1 MTAHN
6 QASKEEIAKTVIMPG
21 DPLRSKMIAETF
33 LKDYKLVN
41 NVRGV
46 QGYTGYYKD
55 KLVTVMASG
64 MGNPSMGIYSYE
76 LFKFYDVD
84 RIIRVGSIGA
94 MNKDIPLK
102 SLILG
107 KRVFTKTNYNNFY
120 INFGADYINCSKELL
135 SRAVSIA
142 DTLGYKYST
151 GDILCSDT
159 FYTDEDEIKLSLEKN
174 LLGVEMEGA
183 SLYLNAERLHK
194 DALCICTVSNNLITD
209 EETTSEERQNS
220 FLDMIKLSLEI
231 AVSYWYFDILSL
243 K

>member
-6 QASKEEIAKTVIMPG
+6 SANIDEIAKTVIMPG
-21 DPLRSKMIAETF
+21 DPLRSKLIAEKF
-33 LKDYKLVN
+33 LTDCKLVN

-46 QGYTGYYKD
+46 QGYTGYYNG

-102 SLILG
+102 SLVLAN
-107 KRVFTKTNYNNFY
+107 RTYTKTNYNNFY
-120 INFGADYINCSKELL
+120 VDFGADYINGSKELL

-142 DTLGYKYST
+142 DALGYKYNI

-174 LLGVEMEGA
+174 LLGVEMESA
-183 SLYLNAERLHK
+183 ALYLNAERLHK
-194 DALCICTVSNNLITD
+194 DALCICTVSNNLLTD

-231 AVSYWYFDILSL
+231 AVSY
-243 K
+243 